1 MAMIMTM
8 MIQPVFLGSHHLTS
22 DQGQRREQ
30 EVVHTSFGRLANQ
43 LRVSMQVGEVIA
55 ADVCL
60 GCSCI
65 KLGNVTLFQFRLLL
79 GIVDNVVA
87 KCANPMFSR
96 AYHLFPHCVTRL

>member
-8 MIQPVFLGSHHLTS
+8 MIQPLFLGSHHLTS

-96 AYHLFPHCVTRL
+96 ANHLFPHSVTRL